1 MTPNPP
7 MKRTPGVN
15 LRADDTEFAG
25 RIFDAFGEERFTL
38 AQYFSSIERSRHQRM
53 PLPGQNQQ
61 MRKTLERYAV
71 EVRAL
76 LPAPGP
82 RAGAGWK
89 LNPAALPAIRRRRA
103 VLDAT
108 AASKLQEHE
117 ALVARARQLQERPA
131 ELRQA
136 IADRLR
142 KAGLVDPV
150 VEECLGTVDA
160 IVAADRRARRT

>member
-1 MTPNPP
+1 

-15 LRADDTEFAG
+15 LIADEAEFAG

-38 AQYFSSIERSRHQRM
+38 AQYFTSIERSRYQRM

-82 RAGAGWK
+82 RGGAGWK

-103 VLDAT
+103 VLDAK
-108 AASKLQEHE
+108 SKQQVYE
-117 ALVARARQLQERPA
+117 AFAARARERKERPA
-131 ELRQA
+131 KLRQA
-136 IADRLR
+136 LADRLR
-142 KAGLVDPV
+142 KAGLGGPV

-160 IVAADRRARRT
+160 IVVAEQRARRI